1 MVMLCGTHISQK
13 HVDALENVQ
22 RRATRCIPS
31 LKGLSYVDRL
41 KKLQLPTLVY
51 RRARGD
57 HDRDFLRS

>member
-1 MVMLCGTHISQK
+1 MVMLHAVWNPYKSK

-57 HDRDFLRS
+57 MIDF